1 MILVQTLVA
10 LASVPAAAA
19 AQTDPRP
26 AIVELSLAGRPRPA
40 LLRAESALASEPGRA
55 RALGI
60 DLLRADLLARLGR
73 ERDATE
79 AYAQALTSPSGLGPW
94 ARLRLAVLQER
105 LGHPEVAAGLVTN
118 LLAEGAPDGLLR
130 PALALFAQSIERG
143 GDCRLLGGV
152 AAGRITGDLRRKWDL
167 VRADCLLRLG
177 SAVEASRLLRT
188 LLEADSRDAL
198 ALDIAARLEA
208 RVAAPDPALAR
219 RLGMA
224 AFHHREFDKALRL
237 LPDTPLALRLD
248 AERADIAYARARAL
262 YWTGK
267 YDEAA
272 AAFDDL
278 ARRTP
283 TATQRADSLCQAG
296 RSLELTGRVAEALSR
311 FRRAWEADPGGDWA
325 PSALLGALRIE
336 VALGE
341 GEAARGSLARLA
353 RTPGAAGATA
363 RGALFLAVSDLQRGL
378 FARVAETLSVAER
391 SGEVAAEELA
401 YWRGRLA
408 EAVGDDEGA
417 VERYV
422 EVLRRR
428 PFHPLAEA
436 ARRRLAAPGLA
447 SMARKVG
454 LAAAGVGDPG
464 NLQKAALLL
473 GDTDAIGRQA
483 RLRALARLRDRRD
496 SAAWLDWTPVPVAEW
511 PLWSAAP
518 TRPEDLLAG
527 LGLFSDA
534 GDAAIRH
541 FPASDLRL
549 AFSGAAALATD
560 ELATRRSLAR
570 AEALFERRPR
580 SVPFEWVD
588 PKLLRLLYPFPWAPL
603 IRAQASAFRSD
614 PTLLAAIL
622 REESR
627 FDPAALSPAG
637 ARGLAQF
644 TLQTAQRLARQTRLT
659 DQVSARDLHD
669 PALAIPL
676 GAAYLAELGRRFPR
690 APAVAIAAYNA
701 GEDQAALWRRHCVT
715 SEPEEYLAKIGYG
728 ETKAYVIRVLES
740 QAIYQALYG
749 GG

>member
-1 MILVQTLVA
+1 M
-10 LASVPAAAA
+10 PATAA

-26 AIVELSLAGRPRPA
+26 AIVELAMAGRSRPA
-40 LLRAESALASEPGRA
+40 LLRAESTLASDPQRA

-79 AYAQALTSPSGLGPW
+79 AYAQALASPSGLGPW
-94 ARLRLAVLQER
+94 ARLRLALLQER
-105 LGHPEVAAGLVTN
+105 LGHPEVAAGLVSN
-118 LLAEGAPDGLLR
+118 LLAQGAPDGLLR

-152 AAGRITGDLRRKWDL
+152 ATGRLTGDLRRAWDL
-167 VRADCLLRLG
+167 VRADCLLRRG
-177 SAVEASRLLRT
+177 STLEATRLLRA

-198 ALDIAARLEA
+198 AFDIAARLEA
-208 RVAAPDPALAR
+208 SVNAPEPDLAR
-219 RLGMA
+219 RLGMV
-224 AFHHREFDKALRL
+224 AFHHREFDRALRL
-237 LPDTPLALRLD
+237 LPETPLALRLD
-248 AERADIAYARARAL
+248 AERSDIAYARARAL
-262 YWTGK
+262 YWTGQ
-267 YDEAA
+267 YDAAA
-272 AAFDDL
+272 AAFDEL

-283 TATQRADSLCQAG
+283 TAAQRADSLCQAG
-296 RSLELTGRVAEALSR
+296 RSLELSGRAAEALSR
-311 FRRAWEADPGGDWA
+311 FRRAWEADPEGDWA

-341 GEAARGSLARLA
+341 AEAARGSLTRLG
-353 RTPGAAGATA
+353 RTPAAAGATA
-363 RGALFLAVSDLQRGL
+363 RGALFLAVSDLQRGQL
-378 FARVAETLSVAER
+378 ARVAETLAIAER

-408 EAVGDDEGA
+408 EAMGDAEGA

-422 EVLRRR
+422 DVQRRR

-447 SMARKVG
+447 ALARKVG
-454 LAAAGVGDPG
+454 LAAAETGELVS
-464 NLQKAALLL
+464 LQKAALLL
-473 GDTDAIGRQA
+473 GDADAIGRQA
-483 RLRALARLRDRRD
+483 RLSALARLRERRD
-496 SAAWLDWTPVPVAEW
+496 AAAWLDWTPVPVADW
-511 PLWSAAP
+511 PLWRAAP

-549 AFSGAAALATD
+549 AFTGAAALAAD
-560 ELATRRSLAR
+560 ERATRRSLAR

-580 SVPFEWVD
+580 SVPFEWID
-588 PKLLRLLYPFPWAPL
+588 PQLLRLLYPFPWAPL
-603 IRAQASAFRSD
+603 VRSQATAFRSD
-614 PTLLAAIL
+614 PALLAAVL

-627 FDPAALSPAG
+627 FDPAAVSPAA

-644 TLQTAQRLARQTRLT
+644 TLHTARRLARQSRLAEEVT
-659 DQVSARDLHD
+659 ARDLHD
-669 PALAIPL
+669 PGVAIPL
-676 GAAYLAELGRRFPR
+676 GAAYLAELERRFPR
-690 APAVAIAAYNA
+690 APAVAVAAYNA
-701 GEDQAALWRRHCVT
+701 GEDQAALWRRHCAT
-715 SEPEEYLAKIGYG
+715 SEPEEYLAKIGYA
-728 ETKAYVIRVLES
+728 ETRAYVIRVLES
-740 QAIYQALYG
+740 RAIYRALYG